1 VDISTKTRPP
11 VITLDKFFC
20 FKTDRVAH
28 CRMVMEVTE
37 QIMAGSRGDMGAILI
52 VQDGI
57 NDFPVGQHR
66 FHQWKT
72 KAI

>member
-1 VDISTKTRPP
+1 
-11 VITLDKFFC
+11 
-20 FKTDRVAH
+20 
-28 CRMVMEVTE
+28 MVMEVTE